1 VSRKKRPDVLP
12 ACAVLLAGG
21 RGTRFWPRSRVRTP
35 KQLLNIT
42 GGDTMLRETVA
53 RLLPVFSERNCWV
66 VTNSE
71 QASAVRREL
80 PRVPASHILAEP
92 VGRNTAAA
100 IALTAI
106 HLAHEHGDALM
117 AVLSSDA
124 HIANV
129 KKYRS
134 LLRVALEHASTPGQ
148 LVVFGVPPTR
158 PETGYGYI
166 ERGARVAAS
175 ASSEIFAVRRFTEK
189 PEAALARRYVA
200 SGKYFWNAGMFFWRV
215 STFLELLRRFLPV
228 THAALKE
235 LAGTIGTRR
244 YASALQKIYPQL
256 DNISV
261 DYAIVE
267 PASKFRQLSS
277 PAPASASAS
286 VSVSGSAAGS
296 AEPIVSVV
304 PAEIGWS
311 DIGTWNAVYELLAK
325 PGANF
330 STSPTFTLDATGNF
344 FWSPKKFIA
353 ALGVHDL
360 VLVETA
366 DAILLCPRNRSQDV
380 AKIVKWLEQQKR
392 KSLL

>member
-1 VSRKKRPDVLP
+1 VSPSGGDPKLS

-21 RGTRFWPRSRVRTP
+21 RGTRFWPRSRMRTP

-42 GGDTMLRETVA
+42 GGASMLRETVA
-53 RLLPVFSERNCWV
+53 RLVPVFSLRNCWV

-71 QASAVRREL
+71 QAPAVRREL
-80 PRVPASHILAEP
+80 PHVPASHILAEP

-100 IALTAI
+100 IALAAI
-106 HLAHEHGDALM
+106 HLAHEHGDAIM

-124 HIANV
+124 HIADV

-134 LLRVALEHASTPGQ
+134 LLRIALQQASTPGE

-166 ERGARVAAS
+166 ERAARVGGS
-175 ASSEIFAVRRFTEK
+175 SSSEIFAVRRFAEK
-189 PEAALARRYVA
+189 PELPLARRYVA

-215 STFLELLRRFLPV
+215 STFLELLRRFLPA
-228 THAALKE
+228 THATLVE
-235 LAGTIGTRR
+235 LAKTIGTRR
-244 YASALQKIYPQL
+244 YRSMLKKVYPRL
-256 DNISV
+256 ENISV
-261 DYAIVE
+261 DYAIIE
-267 PASKFRQLSS
+267 PACLTRQGK
-277 PAPASASAS
+277 ASGIDSGEPR
-286 VSVSGSAAGS
+286 VSVIPS
-296 AEPIVSVV
+296 
-304 PAEIGWS
+304 EIGWS

-325 PGANF
+325 PGGNF
-330 STSPTFTLDATGNF
+330 SAGSAFTPEATGNF

-353 ALGVHDL
+353 ALDVHDM

-380 AKIVKWLEQQKR
+380 AKIVKWLEQQKQ

>member
-1 VSRKKRPDVLP
+1 VSLSKSGKKLP

-21 RGTRFWPRSRVRTP
+21 RGTRFWPRSRTRTP

-53 RLLPVFSERNCWV
+53 RLVPVFSERHCWI
-66 VTNSE
+66 VTNAE
-71 QASAVRREL
+71 QASAVHREL
-80 PRVPASHILAEP
+80 PRVPGSHILTEP

-100 IALTAI
+100 VALAAI
-106 HLAHEHGDALM
+106 HLAREHGDAMM

-129 KKYRS
+129 KKYRH
-134 LLRVALEHASTPGQ
+134 LLRVALRYASAPGQ

-166 ERGARVAAS
+166 ERDARVAGNS
-175 ASSEIFAVRRFTEK
+175 SSEIFSVRRFTEK
-189 PEAALARRYVA
+189 PELALARRYLA

-215 STFLELLRRFLPV
+215 STFLELLRRFLPA
-228 THAALKE
+228 THAALSE
-235 LAGTIGTRR
+235 LAKTIGTRR
-244 YASALQKIYPQL
+244 YQSALKKIYPQL
-256 DNISV
+256 ESISV

-267 PASKFRQLSS
+267 PASKVRHGS
-277 PAPASASAS
+277 PSPKGKVSA
-286 VSVSGSAAGS
+286 VEAG
-296 AEPIVSVV
+296 EPLVSVV
-304 PAEIGWS
+304 PAKIGWS

-325 PGANF
+325 PGGNF
-330 STSPTFTLDATGNF
+330 SAGPCFTLDAARNF
-344 FWSPKKFIA
+344 FWSPNKFVA
-353 ALGVHDL
+353 ALGVSDM

-366 DAILLCPRNRSQDV
+366 DAILLCPRHRSQDV
-380 AKIVKWLEQQKR
+380 AKIVKWLEAQKQ

>member
-1 VSRKKRPDVLP
+1 MSPSARDEKLP

-21 RGTRFWPRSRVRTP
+21 RGTRFWPRSRTRTP

-42 GGDTMLRETVA
+42 GGDTMLRETVV
-53 RLLPVFSERNCWV
+53 RLVPVFAERNCWV

-71 QASAVRREL
+71 QATEVRREL
-80 PRVPASHILAEP
+80 PRVPATHILAEP

-100 IALTAI
+100 IALAAI
-106 HLAHEHGDALM
+106 QLAHEHGDAMM

-134 LLRVALEHASTPGQ
+134 LLRVALQHASAPGQ

-166 ERGARVAAS
+166 ERAARVAGH
-175 ASSEIFAVRRFTEK
+175 SSSQIFAVRRFTEK
-189 PEAALARRYVA
+189 PELALARRYVA

-215 STFLELLRRFLPV
+215 STFLELLRRFLPT
-228 THAALKE
+228 THAALNE
-235 LAGTIGTRR
+235 LAKTIGTRR
-244 YASALQKIYPQL
+244 YLSALQKIYPRL
-256 DNISV
+256 ENISV

-267 PASKFRQLSS
+267 PASKKSQTAALPRNEKQSG
-277 PAPASASAS
+277 ASFAEPR
-286 VSVSGSAAGS
+286 VSV
-296 AEPIVSVV
+296 I

-325 PGANF
+325 PDGNF
-330 STSPTFTLDATGNF
+330 SAGPSLSLDATGNF
-344 FWSPKKFIA
+344 FWSPKKFVA

-360 VLVETA
+360 VLVETD
-366 DAILLCPRNRSQDV
+366 DAILLCPRDRSQDV
-380 AKIVKWLEQQKR
+380 SKIVKWLEQQKQ

>member
-1 VSRKKRPDVLP
+1 VSQSNRGKKLP
-12 ACAVLLAGG
+12 VCAVLLAGG
-21 RGTRFWPRSRVRTP
+21 RGTRFWPRSRTRTP

-42 GGDTMLRETVA
+42 GGETMLRETVA

-66 VTNSE
+66 VTNAE
-71 QASAVRREL
+71 QSSAVRREL
-80 PRVPASHILAEP
+80 PRVPANHILAEP

-100 IALTAI
+100 IALAAI
-106 HLAHEHGDALM
+106 HLAHEHGDAMM

-134 LLRVALEHASTPGQ
+134 LLRVALEHASAPGQ

-166 ERGARVAAS
+166 ERAARIPGRS
-175 ASSEIFAVRRFTEK
+175 SSEIFSVRRFTEK
-189 PEAALARRYVA
+189 PELRLARRYVA

-228 THAALKE
+228 THAALAE
-235 LAGTIGTRR
+235 LAKTIGTRR
-244 YASALQKIYPQL
+244 YAAALQKIYPKL
-256 DNISV
+256 ENISV

-267 PASKFRQLSS
+267 PASKVRQTLAPRKGKLS
-277 PAPASASAS
+277 AASANEPR
-286 VSVSGSAAGS
+286 VSV
-296 AEPIVSVV
+296 I
-304 PAEIGWS
+304 PADIGWS

-325 PGANF
+325 PGSNF
-330 STSPTFTLDATGNF
+330 SAGPTFTLDATGNF
-344 FWSPKKFIA
+344 FWSPKKFVA
-353 ALGVHDL
+353 ALGVQDL
-360 VLVETA
+360 VLVETD
-366 DAILLCPRNRSQDV
+366 DAILLCPRNSSQDV
-380 AKIVKWLEQQKR
+380 SKIVKWLEQQKQ

>member
-1 VSRKKRPDVLP
+1 MSQSNRGKKLP
-12 ACAVLLAGG
+12 VCAVLLAGG
-21 RGTRFWPRSRVRTP
+21 RGTRFWPRSRTRTP

-42 GGDTMLRETVA
+42 GGETMLRETVA

-66 VTNSE
+66 VTNAE
-71 QASAVRREL
+71 QSSAVRREL
-80 PRVPASHILAEP
+80 PRVPANHILAEP

-100 IALTAI
+100 IALAAI
-106 HLAHEHGDALM
+106 HLAHEHGDAMM

-134 LLRVALEHASTPGQ
+134 LLRVALEHASAPGQ

-166 ERGARVAAS
+166 ERAARIPGRS
-175 ASSEIFAVRRFTEK
+175 SSEIFSVRRFTEK
-189 PEAALARRYVA
+189 PELRLARRYVA

-228 THAALKE
+228 THAALAE
-235 LAGTIGTRR
+235 LAKTIGTRR
-244 YASALQKIYPQL
+244 YAAALQKIYPKL
-256 DNISV
+256 ENISV

-267 PASKFRQLSS
+267 PASKVRQTLAPRKGKLS
-277 PAPASASAS
+277 AASANEPR
-286 VSVSGSAAGS
+286 VSV
-296 AEPIVSVV
+296 I
-304 PAEIGWS
+304 PADIGWS

-325 PGANF
+325 PGSNF
-330 STSPTFTLDATGNF
+330 SAGPTFTLDATGNF
-344 FWSPKKFIA
+344 FWSPKKFVA
-353 ALGVHDL
+353 ALGVQDL
-360 VLVETA
+360 VLVETD
-366 DAILLCPRNRSQDV
+366 DAILLCPRNSSQDV
-380 AKIVKWLEQQKR
+380 SKIVKWLEQQKQ